1 MADGY
6 LTVDIVDVAYG
17 GDGVART
24 PGGVVFVPG
33 AFTGERV
40 EITVTDRRK
49 RFARGRLEAVLKPS
63 PARRAPEGP
72 VVPGMVYAGLD
83 YAAEVALKDAQL
95 RTLLQ
100 RIGRF
105 AELPPMLPPVASP
118 ITLGYRNKLTVRS
131 DGSRLGYVGEDNRTV
146 VDVPFCPLSAAP
158 INEALAAFRKEA
170 RPPAGS
176 RTVFRWTPQDGVV
189 RFPYGSDPKSLPL
202 LHERLA
208 GLDFEVAAD
217 AFFQVN
223 PACAELLLAD
233 VQAKLCPCSC
243 VLDLYCGVG
252 LFGCV
257 AARAGA
263 EAVFGLETQAS
274 AVRAAKANARRLG
287 VRGEYRCAPAD
298 TLPADMAAA
307 PCWIVDPPRDGL
319 SPALCRLMLRHCPEQ
334 IVYVSCGPDTLAR
347 DLKILSE
354 SYRIDSVRLFDF
366 FPRTAHF
373 ETLCLLSRR

>member
-1 MADGY
+1 MSEERLA
-6 LTVDIVDVAYG
+6 VDVVDVAYG

-24 PGGVVFVPG
+24 PDGVLFVPG
-33 AFTGERV
+33 AFAGERV
-40 EITVTDRRK
+40 EVTVTDRRR

-63 PARRAPEGP
+63 PARLAAEGP
-72 VVPGMVYAGLD
+72 VVPGMVYARLD

-118 ITLGYRNKLTVRS
+118 IALGYRNKLTVRS
-131 DGSRLGYVGEDNRTV
+131 DGRRLGYVGEDNRTV

-158 INEALAAFRKEA
+158 INEALAAFREKA
-170 RPPAGS
+170 RPLAGS

-189 RFPYGSDPKSLPL
+189 SFPYGSDPKRLPV
-202 LHERLA
+202 LHERLG
-208 GLDFEVAAD
+208 GLDFDVAAD

-233 VQAKLCPCSC
+233 VRARLRPCSR

-252 LFGCV
+252 LFGCI
-257 AARAGA
+257 AAQAGA
-263 EAVFGLETQAS
+263 ETVFGLETQAS
-274 AVRAAKANARRLG
+274 AVRTARANARRLG
-287 VRGEYRCAPAD
+287 VRGDYRCAPAD

-319 SPALCRLMLRHCPEQ
+319 SEAMRSLMLRHCPEQ

-347 DLKILSE
+347 DLKSLAKGYRVE
-354 SYRIDSVRLFDF
+354 SIRLFDF

-373 ETLCLLSRR
+373 ETLCVLSRC